1 MRRTMQLL
9 IVLGLALATSAC
21 TGVSLGVGV
30 RGGYYP
36 GHYYGRGPFW
46 GYGGDHIVVVPPGGG
61 GGIDG
66 PDIGGPPVAVP
77 LPEPPSLVCA
87 HMDRPISSG
96 STAMEFSMKPPTIG
110 ISKGSR

>member
-9 IVLGLALATSAC
+9 IVLGLALATFGC
-21 TGVSLGVGV
+21 TGVSMGVGV

-61 GGIDG
+61 GGIEG
-66 PDIGGPPVAVP
+66 PDIGRPEAVP
-77 LPEPPSLVCA
+77 LPMPEPP
-87 HMDRPISSG
+87 MDMGGMDMGMPDMG
-96 STAMEFSMKPPTIG
+96 GMDMGGMDMGGFDF
-110 ISKGSR
+110 